1 MGADHNYQALPGAK
15 LTILTINLCRMIK
28 AHLTSLSN
36 APQTVMRLERGFTN
50 HLVGRRNGARQVDMH
65 INVLN
70 HDSGMGPYH
79 FHQDAEN
86 VYWVLEGSVEVVID
100 GVTHQLEKD
109 DVAFIPPGV
118 PHAAGSYGGQR
129 AVVLE
134 IYAPAGEDFHI
145 VSDQPPGRE

>member
-1 MGADHNYQALPGAK
+1 M
-15 LTILTINLCRMIK
+15 TE
-28 AHLTSLSN
+28 AHLTGISR
-36 APQTVMRLERGFTN
+36 APQTPMRLGRGITR
-50 HLVGRRNGARQVDMH
+50 HLVGPPDGARNVDVH

-79 FHQDAEN
+79 FHRHAEN
-86 VYWVLEGSVEVVID
+86 VYLVLEGAVQVVID
-100 GVTHQLEKD
+100 GVARRLEKD

-118 PHAAGSYGGQR
+118 PHAAGSAGGEQ

-134 IYAPAGEDFHI
+134 IYAPAGKDFHI